1 MCENPNTDIE
11 HTAGKNCPK
20 NRLCEKNH
28 AVIDSMVTCTC
39 YGITKIFP
47 SILHWYGQF
56 MQMIVCI

>member
-28 AVIDSMVTCTC
+28 ALIDSMVTCTC
-39 YGITKIFP
+39 
-47 SILHWYGQF
+47 
-56 MQMIVCI
+56 